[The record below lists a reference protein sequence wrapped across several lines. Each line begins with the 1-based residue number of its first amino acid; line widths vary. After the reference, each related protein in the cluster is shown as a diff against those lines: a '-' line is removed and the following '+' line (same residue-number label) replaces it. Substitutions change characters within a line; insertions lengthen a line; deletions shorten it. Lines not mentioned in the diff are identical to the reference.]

1 MHQCKAIACVII
13 LIIFS
18 VSNSPRLG
26 LLSEPLAQI
35 MITSNDIANGAL
47 ELSPTSVK
55 ILESAP
61 NVGVKLLRRGGTF
74 GQVKLDIFKF
84 KEKNI

>member
-1 MHQCKAIACVII
+1 M
-13 LIIFS
+13 FS

-26 LLSEPLAQI
+26 LLSESLAQI

-74 GQVKLDIFKF
+74 GQVKLYKFMLKKNISDVRWKIFK
-84 KEKNI
+84 KL